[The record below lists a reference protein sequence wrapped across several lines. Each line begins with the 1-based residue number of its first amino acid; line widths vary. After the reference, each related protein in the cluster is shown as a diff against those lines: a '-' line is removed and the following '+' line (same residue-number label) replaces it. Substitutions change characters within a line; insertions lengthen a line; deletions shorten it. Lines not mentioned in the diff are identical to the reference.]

1 VNARTANALRVFG
14 GLLGV
19 GLIIIVAGTY
29 VFAAKLPG

>member
-1 VNARTANALRVFG
+1 MNSRTANALRVFG

-19 GLIIIVAGTY
+19 GLIIVVAGIY

>member
-1 VNARTANALRVFG
+1 VNSLTANALRVFG

-19 GLIIIVAGTY
+19 GLIIVVVGIY

>member
-1 VNARTANALRVFG
+1 MNSRTANARRVFG

-19 GLIIIVAGTY
+19 GFIIVVAGIY